1 MRRRKQKIRQGLAID
16 FDLLDA
22 DMLRCYIPLTIS
34 WMDGPRPRL
43 VWTEFADDDGWTPGK
58 DPVCQLMMR
67 TLDDERE
74 LAEGR
79 RLIRLKR
86 YKSFSC
92 LADLAARKKEK
103 GEFIIRMPPNFGR
116 PNYVA
121 DLDEARLPPGFGD
134 ADTVGLEP
142 EAVGVQWASDFS
154 DARRFTHAEAIRL
167 TVRIMEALGCD
178 IPHDMFYF
186 EPLRADVAEE
196 LHLRAMRRPRRS
208 EALYAMLNDLSR
220 EP

>member
-1 MRRRKQKIRQGLAID
+1 MRRRKEKIRQGLAID
-16 FDLLDA
+16 FDLLDS
-22 DMLRCYIPLTIS
+22 DMLRWYVPMPIA
-34 WMDGPRPRL
+34 WMDGFPPRL
-43 VWTEFADDDGWTPGK
+43 FWTEFADDESWTPGK
-58 DPVCQLMMR
+58 DPECRVTTR

-86 YKSFSC
+86 YKSYAC
-92 LADLAARKKEK
+92 LADLAGRKKEK
-103 GEFIIRMPPNFGR
+103 GEFIIRMPPNFGLAK
-116 PNYVA
+116 YVA
-121 DLDEARLPPGFGD
+121 DVDEARLPPGFGD

-142 EAVGVQWASDFS
+142 EAVGVQWASDCS
-154 DARRFTHAEAIRL
+154 TARRFTHAEAIRL
-167 TVRIMEALGCD
+167 TTRVMEALGCD

-196 LHLRAMRRPRRS
+196 LHIRALRRPRRS